1 MKVTKDSYFNDT
13 YTVSEAKNAAALI
26 KLMKDDCTTPKE
38 YADQAIRHAHS
49 LKYCFSW
56 EVLKVEA
63 VAAKN
68 PHVDHWDRMG
78 EGTGLFDVS
87 LTIVAETSH
96 GFVKMWTWLSD
107 IWEISDDSFFDP
119 TVWEYKPVQ
128 Q

>member
-1 MKVTKDSYFNDT
+1 MKVTKDTYFNDT

-26 KLMKDDCTTPKE
+26 RLMKDDCTTPKE
-38 YADQAIRHAHS
+38 YADRALRHAHG
-49 LKYCFSW
+49 LRHCFSW
-56 EVLKVEA
+56 DVLKVEA
-63 VAAKN
+63 EAAKR
-68 PHVDHWDRMG
+68 PALDWDRMG

-107 IWEISDDSFFDP
+107 IWEISDDTFFDP